1 MGVRATEKVD
11 EMGDPS
17 REVANMRRS
26 LSPSPRHACS
36 PNSEGKLM
44 SVGAADDAW
53 TTASQVCILTIRPTA
68 LSTKKQVSRT
78 RQIISLPSRQ
88 SHDPRFLS
96 TAGRLDPSLHAKGYN
111 FLPELLATEMAQLRQ
126 SLAAAVKLEKSCPL
140 REKPQRTAEREAIER
155 DVARLRTKLDR
166 QKIAQREREALAG
179 VKKEEREKRKEGK
192 GAWYMKKGASR
203 FLYFFFCVSGH
214 MALEWWKGGAVE
226 SCSGPGLGTVIS
238 IAVL

>member
-1 MGVRATEKVD
+1 MTTIR
-11 EMGDPS
+11 S
-17 REVANMRRS
+17 R
-26 LSPSPRHACS
+26 
-36 PNSEGKLM
+36 
-44 SVGAADDAW
+44 
-53 TTASQVCILTIRPTA
+53 TTLIPRPTA

-111 FLPELLATEMAQLRQ
+111 FLPELLATEMTQLRQ

-140 REKPQRTAEREAIER
+140 REKPQRTAEREEIER

-179 VKKEEREKRKEGK
+179 VNKEERERRKEGK
-192 GAWYMKKGASR
+192 GAWYMKKGAFMFYCSNIQVR
-203 FLYFFFCVSGH
+203 T
-214 MALEWWKGGAVE
+214 AVKP
-226 SCSGPGLGTVIS
+226 CAWCRLGIRKPDR
-238 IAVL
+238 IARKEENKPMHLFVCLV